1 MEALIAYGIRK
12 DETMSRK
19 HKDLDKAH
27 ALLKNE
33 GWHIIEVGQLKTS
46 KRDKRRCVHYNTTLK
61 SCRLFCLCN
70 GSYNCKCYRE
80 W

>member
-1 MEALIAYGIRK
+1 MVLNVMGALIAYGIRK

-33 GWHIIEVGQLKTS
+33 GWHIIEVG
-46 KRDKRRCVHYNTTLK
+46 
-61 SCRLFCLCN
+61 
-70 GSYNCKCYRE
+70 
-80 W
+80 